1 MASTNDVAAVARIRP
16 SGYRYVRG
24 FGRSLSVRTRT
35 ATGERVIAAGV
46 GLIALGVAGFLL
58 AFLTELELAGGKPVV
73 LMLAGG
79 QAMII
84 GTMLICY
91 QRLMEK
97 ITANANAL
105 KFEWDMGYE
114 EGWQERDKTAK
125 PPVLVNMDDHRC
137 RHDHALSHI

>member
-1 MASTNDVAAVARIRP
+1 MRQ
-16 SGYRYVRG
+16 
-24 FGRSLSVRTRT
+24 RTV
-35 ATGERVIAAGV
+35 TGERVIIAGA
-46 GLIALGVAGFLL
+46 GLIVLGLVGFLL

-97 ITANANAL
+97 ITANAQQL

-114 EGWQERDKTAK
+114 EGWQERDKTAR
-125 PPVLVNMDDHRC
+125 PPVLVDMEDHRC
-137 RHDHALSHI
+137 HHDHALSHI